1 MDGFTLYCLESGQA
15 IRSFSTGPASVPV
28 SKQVAFGE
36 EGKVVIGGSDNGCV
50 HVFNRRTGE
59 LIEMLHHTSAT
70 LVQTITVRLVML
82 VSASTY
88 KHRYAMSV
96 VNV

>member
-1 MDGFTLYCLESGQA
+1 MDSFTLYHLESGQA

-28 SKQVAFGE
+28 SKQVAFSE
-36 EGKVVIGGSDNGCV
+36 EGKVMIGGSNNGCI
-50 HVFNRRTGE
+50 HVFNRRMDK
-59 LIEMLHHTSAT
+59 LIEMLHHMSAT
-70 LVQTITVRLVML
+70 LVQTITVCLVML

-88 KHRYAMSV
+88 KHRYVMSV